1 MRRKDREI
9 TDGEKIREII
19 EGCGCL
25 RLGLCDDEGMYIVPL
40 NFGAV
45 CEAGQWYF
53 YCHGAS
59 AGRKYDCIQNR
70 GRAAFEMDRA
80 HELVTGREACE
91 YSYLYESIIGDGT
104 VEVVEDPEEKKKGLD
119 AVMNHYGRG
128 EWHYDAELMRR
139 VAVFKIRV
147 LHLSCKA
154 HYERE

>member
-59 AGRKYDCIQNR
+59 AGRKEK
-70 GRAAFEMDRA
+70 RAGCG
-80 HELVTGREACE
+80 HESLRQ
-91 YSYLYESIIGDGT
+91 
-104 VEVVEDPEEKKKGLD
+104 
-119 AVMNHYGRG
+119 
-128 EWHYDAELMRR
+128 RR
-139 VAVFKIRV
+139 MA
-147 LHLSCKA
+147 L
-154 HYERE
+154 